1 MKWLHLSDLHFNP
14 DDDGTDSNYLR
25 DKLKDFLYQN
35 QVVVDYLILSGD
47 FRDASCQD
55 DTDENAQKVAQFI
68 LGITK
73 LVGITNTCNIL
84 CVPGN
89 HDLNRDY
96 NNRQEL
102 LITEKSKYQTE
113 KGRFVNLPELVDAFS
128 FYKKVLNFIYG
139 TDFVNTMFDNCYKIS
154 PHKAVVTKDCNILLI
169 NTELLAGQSVEDAS
183 GNKCI
188 NDAGTLMAGSSYV
201 LNELLT
207 VKPTEKITI
216 AVGHR
221 GLDLLEPTEKRKL
234 VNIFNDYGVCLYLCG
249 HSHTLWVDDTLGV
262 PQVTVGC
269 IKQENGVRAGFSLGE
284 FCVES
289 NNINISAYSWENNSW
304 NKYQHFYKGNSDLHI
319 DLNGVA
325 EAYGGGF
332 DNKIKIVL
340 DGRVREF
347 YCRVPTEGMKFWIE
361 HSPMISV
368 GSGSLTCV
376 LKNNQYTHLIN
387 YNHTFILSNAV
398 WKVIGIDSTISGVTK
413 LTCNRE
419 LKGPSDD
426 FKTGIAN
433 KDLISNYR
441 IELLSPI
448 ENIGVDQ
455 KIELLPLLIKDYKH
469 IKDAKLLLSVSNQNI
484 IASDKMSI
492 IGKSIGK
499 TDILIWWED
508 DDEIFLRFSVNVC
521 DEKQENVGYRLYRED
536 LAFNSKSYFDYSV
549 RIKNKVRIGVEKYI
563 NGEQVSVDK
572 PLEFCLISKEDN
584 CSMPIQQL
592 ENSVIEVDTSA
603 MSYGK
608 LYSLTIKGETQMQA
622 EICGKGLF

>member
-398 WKVIGIDSTISGVTK
+398 WKVIGID
-413 LTCNRE
+413 L
-419 LKGPSDD
+419 
-426 FKTGIAN
+426 
-433 KDLISNYR
+433 
-441 IELLSPI
+441 
-448 ENIGVDQ
+448 
-455 KIELLPLLIKDYKH
+455 
-469 IKDAKLLLSVSNQNI
+469 
-484 IASDKMSI
+484 
-492 IGKSIGK
+492 
-499 TDILIWWED
+499 
-508 DDEIFLRFSVNVC
+508 
-521 DEKQENVGYRLYRED
+521 
-536 LAFNSKSYFDYSV
+536 
-549 RIKNKVRIGVEKYI
+549 
-563 NGEQVSVDK
+563 
-572 PLEFCLISKEDN
+572 
-584 CSMPIQQL
+584 
-592 ENSVIEVDTSA
+592 
-603 MSYGK
+603 
-608 LYSLTIKGETQMQA
+608 
-622 EICGKGLF
+622 